1 MGRLSKPARALVIGG
16 SGLVGNALMRELRA
30 QNIVTVGTHAR
41 RARQGL
47 QPLDITDPIE
57 VRRCIMYVRPTMI
70 FLTAALTHVD
80 LCEENPEKAT
90 KINVEGPRSIAREAA
105 RLGVRVVFFSSDYI
119 FDGEA
124 GPYDENAV
132 SLPLNVYGQTKLDAE
147 EAVRESLE
155 DSLIIRTTV
164 VYGWEP
170 DSKNFAMQVYQRV
183 RAGEQ
188 FTVPSDQVSNPTLVE
203 YLAQTSVAL
212 AFLEVRGI
220 VNVVGK
226 DLVTRADFAR
236 ALVRTFGGSPALVVP
251 VLTAKLSQKA
261 RRPLKGGLRTNK
273 LAELLGRDVAIR
285 LDDAMTRLRHRYMN
299 APEHPSYQRPS

>member
-1 MGRLSKPARALVIGG
+1 
-16 SGLVGNALMRELRA
+16 
-30 QNIVTVGTHAR
+30 
-41 RARQGL
+41 
-47 QPLDITDPIE
+47 
-57 VRRCIMYVRPTMI
+57 MI

-80 LCEENPEKAT
+80 LCEENPEKAI
-90 KINVEGPRSIAREAA
+90 KINVEGPRLIAGEAA
-105 RLGVRVVFFSSDYI
+105 RLGVKLVFFSTDYI

-124 GPYDENAV
+124 GPYDENAMPR
-132 SLPLNVYGQTKLDAE
+132 PLNVYGQTKLDAE
-147 EAVRESLE
+147 EAIKGTVE

-203 YLAQTSVAL
+203 YLAQVTVQLAL
-212 AFLEVRGI
+212 LEVKGI

-226 DLVTRADFAR
+226 DLVTRAEFAG
-236 ALVRTFGGSPALVVP
+236 ALVRTFGGNPPLVVP
-251 VLTAKLSQKA
+251 VLTAKLRQKA

-273 LAELLGRDVAIR
+273 VAELLGPNVAMS

-299 APEHPSYQRPS
+299 AQEYPSRQRPS